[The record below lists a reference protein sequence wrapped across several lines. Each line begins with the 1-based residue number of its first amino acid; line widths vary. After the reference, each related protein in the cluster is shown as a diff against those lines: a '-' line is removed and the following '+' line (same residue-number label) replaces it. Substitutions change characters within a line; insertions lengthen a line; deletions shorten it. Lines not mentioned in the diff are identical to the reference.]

1 MTLTAKEQKRIQVLA
16 GVLEGGI
23 KLAQASELMGVS
35 ERHAWRLLAAFKRE
49 GAAAIAHGNRGRT
62 PQITTD
68 PAIQDRVKNLAKGTY
83 EGLNHT
89 HLTEVLA
96 EREGIDLSRSTVRRI
111 LLSVGI
117 KSHRKRRA
125 PKHHS
130 RRKRY
135 PQEGML
141 LQIDGSKHDW
151 LEGRGPY
158 LTLIAAIDDAT
169 STVPFALFRDQEDA
183 HGYLLMLRHIIQ
195 DKGIPLA
202 LYSDRHGIF
211 QRSPKEPESLR
222 EQLRGKRDATQFG
235 RALQELGIELIVAY
249 TPQAKGRVERLFGTL
264 QDRLVSEMRLAGAT
278 TVDDANRVLW
288 RLLPSFNQRFG
299 VCAEQP
305 GSAYR
310 EPSADLSIDS
320 VLCFK
325 YLRNVANDNTV
336 HFHKTTLQLLP
347 DAYRASYAKAT
358 VEVQERLDGS
368 LVVVHAGKTIG
379 SQPAP
384 LAPVTLRAR
393 NGRRATGAIT
403 TEVSGDTPSDSV
415 GYPTESPKQSSG
427 PPAAPRTKRSKKPS
441 PDHPWRRKLLT

>member
-1 MTLTAKEQKRIQVLA
+1 MRTLTLTAKEQKRIQVLA

-23 KLAQASELMGVS
+23 KLAQASGLMGVS
-35 ERHAWRLLAAFKRE
+35 ERHAWRLLAAFRRE

-68 PAIQDRVKNLAKGTY
+68 PAIQDRVRNLAKRTY

-125 PKHHS
+125 PKRHS

-183 HGYLLMLRHIIQ
+183 HGYLLMLHQTHHRRQRHPLGALQRQTRHI
-195 DKGIPLA
+195 PA
-202 LYSDRHGIF
+202 L
-211 QRSPKEPESLR
+211 
-222 EQLRGKRDATQFG
+222 T
-235 RALQELGIELIVAY
+235 
-249 TPQAKGRVERLFGTL
+249 
-264 QDRLVSEMRLAGAT
+264 
-278 TVDDANRVLW
+278 
-288 RLLPSFNQRFG
+288 
-299 VCAEQP
+299 
-305 GSAYR
+305 
-310 EPSADLSIDS
+310 
-320 VLCFK
+320 
-325 YLRNVANDNTV
+325 
-336 HFHKTTLQLLP
+336 
-347 DAYRASYAKAT
+347 
-358 VEVQERLDGS
+358 
-368 LVVVHAGKTIG
+368 
-379 SQPAP
+379 
-384 LAPVTLRAR
+384 
-393 NGRRATGAIT
+393 
-403 TEVSGDTPSDSV
+403 
-415 GYPTESPKQSSG
+415 
-427 PPAAPRTKRSKKPS
+427 
-441 PDHPWRRKLLT
+441 

>member
-1 MTLTAKEQKRIQVLA
+1 MTAKEQKRIQVLA

-141 LQIDGSKHDW
+141 LQTDGSKHDW

>member
-1 MTLTAKEQKRIQVLA
+1 LTAKEQKRIQVLA